1 MAPQA
6 NQPEVAQAGVAPPGV
21 AVVVG
26 VGPGLGAAL
35 VRRFAQGGHPV
46 AMVARSRE
54 FMEGLAAEVK
64 AAGGRTLAVTADV
77 GDEAG
82 IGRAFDTVRSK
93 LGAPE
98 VLLYNAG
105 SGNWG
110 TITEITPE
118 QYEDSWRANA
128 YGAFLCAKQA
138 ATDMIKNKRGVMLFT
153 GATAGI
159 KAGPMSAAF
168 GPAKFA
174 VRGLAQSLARDLGPR
189 GIHVAYVN
197 VDGTIDIPHIR
208 SRMPSL
214 KDEDVL
220 KPAAI
225 AEAYWHLANQDP
237 SAWTQELDLRPFKE
251 KF

>member
-1 MAPQA
+1 MATQA
-6 NQPEVAQAGVAPPGV
+6 NPPGAAKAG
-21 AVVVG
+21 AVIVVG

-35 VRRFAQGGHPV
+35 VRRFAQGGHAV
-46 AMVARSRE
+46 AMVARSPE
-54 FMEGLAAEVK
+54 FMDELAAEVK
-64 AAGGRTLAVTADV
+64 AAGGTALAITADV
-77 GDEAG
+77 GDAG
-82 IGRAFDTVRSK
+82 QIAKAFDTVRSK

-105 SGNWG
+105 SGKWG

-118 QYEDSWRANA
+118 QYENSWRTNA
-128 YGAFLCAKQA
+128 YGAFVCAKQ
-138 ATDMIKNKRGVMLFT
+138 TVPDMIAKRRGVILFT

-189 GIHVAYVN
+189 GIHVAYIN
-197 VDGTIDIPHIR
+197 VDGIIDIPHIR
-208 SRMPSL
+208 TRMPSL
-214 KDEDVL
+214 KDEDL
-220 KPAAI
+220 LQPAAI
-225 AEAYWHLANQDP
+225 AESYWHLANQDP
-237 SAWTQELDLRPFKE
+237 SAWTQELDVRPFKE

>member
-1 MAPQA
+1 
-6 NQPEVAQAGVAPPGV
+6 
-21 AVVVG
+21 VVG

-54 FMEGLAAEVK
+54 FMDELAAEVK

-77 GDEAG
+77 GDAEQIA
-82 IGRAFDTVRSK
+82 RAFDTVRAE

-105 SGNWG
+105 SGKWG
-110 TITEITPE
+110 TIVEITPA
-118 QYEDSWRANA
+118 QYEDSWRTNA

-138 ATDMIKNKRGVMLFT
+138 VSDMIKHRRGVMLFT

-159 KAGPMSAAF
+159 KAGPKSAAF

-197 VDGTIDIPHIR
+197 VDGMIDMPAVR
-208 SRMPSL
+208 SQMASV
-214 KDEDVL
+214 KDEDLL

-237 SAWTQELDLRPFKE
+237 SAWTQELDVRPFKE

>member
-1 MAPQA
+1 MASQA
-6 NQPEVAQAGVAPPGV
+6 NQPGVAQAGVV
-21 AVVVG
+21 IVVG

-35 VRRFAQGGHPV
+35 VRRFAQGGHAV
-46 AMVARSRE
+46 AMIARSRE
-54 FMEGLAAEVK
+54 FMDRLAAEVN

-77 GDEAG
+77 GDAEQ
-82 IGRAFDTVRSK
+82 ITRAFDTVRSK

-105 SGNWG
+105 SGSWG
-110 TITEITPE
+110 TITEITPQ

-138 ATDMIKNKRGVMLFT
+138 VSDMIAKRRGVMLFT
-153 GATAGI
+153 GATAGV
-159 KAGPMSAAF
+159 KAGAKSAAF

-189 GIHVAYVN
+189 GIHIAYVN
-197 VDGTIDIPHIR
+197 VDGIIDIPHIR
-208 SRMPSL
+208 TRMPSL
-214 KDEDVL
+214 KDEDL
-220 KPAAI
+220 LQPAAI
-225 AEAYWHLANQDP
+225 AEAYWSLANQHP
-237 SAWTQELDLRPFKE
+237 SAWTQELDVRPFKE

>member
-6 NQPEVAQAGVAPPGV
+6 NQPGVAPAGVAI
-21 AVVVG
+21 VVG

-35 VRRFAQGGHPV
+35 VRRFAQGGHAV
-46 AMVARSRE
+46 AMIARSRE
-54 FMEGLAAEVK
+54 FMDGLAAEVN

-77 GDEAG
+77 GDAEQIA
-82 IGRAFDTVRSK
+82 RAFDTVRSK

-98 VLLYNAG
+98 MLLYNAG

-110 TITEITPE
+110 TITEITPQ
-118 QYEDSWRANA
+118 QYEESWRTNA

-138 ATDMIKNKRGVMLFT
+138 VSEMIARRRGVMLFT

-159 KAGPMSAAF
+159 KAGAKSAAF

-197 VDGTIDIPHIR
+197 VDGIINIPHIR
-208 SRMPSL
+208 KQMPSL
-214 KDEDVL
+214 KDEDL
-220 KPAAI
+220 LQPAAI
-225 AEAYWHLANQDP
+225 AEAYWSLANQHP
-237 SAWTQELDLRPFKE
+237 SAWTQELDVRPFKE

>member
-6 NQPEVAQAGVAPPGV
+6 NQPGVAQAGVV
-21 AVVVG
+21 IVVG

-35 VRRFAQGGHPV
+35 VRRFAQGGHAV
-46 AMVARSRE
+46 AMIARSRE
-54 FMEGLAAEVK
+54 FMDGLSAEVS

-77 GDEAG
+77 GDAEQIA
-82 IGRAFDTVRSK
+82 RAFDTVRSK

-110 TITEITPE
+110 TITEITPA
-118 QYEDSWRANA
+118 QYEESWRTNA

-138 ATDMIKNKRGVMLFT
+138 VSDMIAKRRGVMLFT

-159 KAGPMSAAF
+159 KAGAKSAAF

-197 VDGTIDIPHIR
+197 VDGIIDIPHIR
-208 SRMPSL
+208 TRMPSL
-214 KDEDVL
+214 KDEDL
-220 KPAAI
+220 LQPAAI
-225 AEAYWHLANQDP
+225 AEAYWSLANQHP
-237 SAWTQELDLRPFKE
+237 SAWTQELDVRPFKE

>member
-1 MAPQA
+1 M
-6 NQPEVAQAGVAPPGV
+6 
-21 AVVVG
+21 VVG

-35 VRRFAQGGHPV
+35 VRRFARGEHAAAGRTIGGYAV
-46 AMVARSRE
+46 AMIARSRE
-54 FMEGLAAEVK
+54 FMDGLAAEVK

-77 GDEAG
+77 GDAEQV
-82 IGRAFDTVRSK
+82 GRAFDAVRSK
-93 LGAPE
+93 LGTPE
-98 VLLYNAG
+98 ILLYNAG
-105 SGNWG
+105 SGVWG
-110 TITEITPE
+110 TIAEITAE
-118 QYEDSWRANA
+118 QYEQSWRVNA

-138 ATDMIKNKRGVMLFT
+138 APDMIANKRGVMLFT

-159 KAGPMSAAF
+159 KAGPKSVAF

-197 VDGTIDIPHIR
+197 VDGIIDIPHIR
-208 SRMPSL
+208 KQMPSL
-214 KDEDVL
+214 KDEDML

-225 AEAYWHLANQDP
+225 AETYWHLANQDP
-237 SAWTQELDLRPFKE
+237 SAWTHELDVRPFKE

>member
-1 MAPQA
+1 
-6 NQPEVAQAGVAPPGV
+6 
-21 AVVVG
+21 VVG

-35 VRRFAQGGHPV
+35 VRRFAQGGHAV

-54 FMEGLAAEVK
+54 FMDGLAAEVK
-64 AAGGRTLAVTADV
+64 TAGGRTLIITADV
-77 GDEAG
+77 GDAAQ
-82 IGRAFDTVRSK
+82 IDRAFDTVRAK

-98 VLLYNAG
+98 VLIYNAG

-110 TITEITPE
+110 AITEITPR
-118 QYEDSWRANA
+118 QYEDSWRVNA
-128 YGAFLCAKQA
+128 YGAFLCARQA
-138 ATDMIKNKRGVMLFT
+138 VSDMLANKRGVMLFT

-159 KAGPMSAAF
+159 KAGAKSVAF

-197 VDGTIDIPHIR
+197 VDGIINIPHIR
-208 SRMPSL
+208 TRMPSL
-214 KDEDVL
+214 GDEDLL

-225 AEAYWHLANQDP
+225 AEAYWYLANQDP
-237 SAWTQELDLRPFKE
+237 SAWTQELDVRPFKE

>member
-1 MAPQA
+1 MASQT
-6 NQPEVAQAGVAPPGV
+6 NQPGV

-35 VRRFAQGGHPV
+35 VRRFAQGGHAV

-54 FMEGLAAEVK
+54 FMDGLAAEVK

-77 GDEAG
+77 GDAAQ
-82 IGRAFDTVRSK
+82 IGRAFDAVRSK
-93 LGAPE
+93 LGAPA

-105 SGNWG
+105 SGTWG
-110 TITEITPE
+110 TITEITPQ

-138 ATDMIKNKRGVMLFT
+138 VSDMIANKRGVMLFT

-159 KAGPMSAAF
+159 KAGPKSAAF

-197 VDGTIDIPHIR
+197 VDGIIDIPHIR

-237 SAWTQELDLRPFKE
+237 SAWTQELEVRPFKE

>member
-1 MAPQA
+1 MALQA
-6 NQPEVAQAGVAPPGV
+6 NQPGVAI
-21 AVVVG
+21 VVG

-54 FMEGLAAEVK
+54 FMDELAAEVK

-77 GDEAG
+77 GDAEQIA
-82 IGRAFDTVRSK
+82 RAFDTVRAQ

-105 SGNWG
+105 SGKWG
-110 TITEITPE
+110 TIVEITPA
-118 QYEDSWRANA
+118 QYEDSWRTNA

-138 ATDMIKNKRGVMLFT
+138 VSDMIKHRRGVMLFT

-159 KAGPMSAAF
+159 KAGPKSAAF

-197 VDGTIDIPHIR
+197 VDGMIDMPAVR
-208 SRMPSL
+208 SQMASI
-214 KDEDVL
+214 KDEDLL

-237 SAWTQELDLRPFKE
+237 SAWTQELDVRPFKE

>member
-1 MAPQA
+1 
-6 NQPEVAQAGVAPPGV
+6 
-21 AVVVG
+21 VVG

-54 FMEGLAAEVK
+54 FMDQLATEVK
-64 AAGGRTLAVTADV
+64 AAGGRMLAVTADV
-77 GDEAG
+77 GDAEQIA
-82 IGRAFDTVRSK
+82 RAFDTVRAQ

-105 SGNWG
+105 SGKCG
-110 TITEITPE
+110 TIAEITPA
-118 QYEDSWRANA
+118 QYEDSWRTNA

-138 ATDMIKNKRGVMLFT
+138 VSDMLKHRRGVMLFT

-159 KAGPMSAAF
+159 KAGPKSAAF

-197 VDGTIDIPHIR
+197 VDGMIDMPAVR
-208 SRMPSL
+208 SQMASV
-214 KDEDVL
+214 KDEDLL

-225 AEAYWHLANQDP
+225 ADAYWHLANQDP
-237 SAWTQELDLRPFKE
+237 SAWTQELDVRPFKE

>member
-1 MAPQA
+1 MAETQ
-6 NQPEVAQAGVAPPGV
+6 QLSV

-35 VRRFAQGGHPV
+35 VRRFAPTYAV
-46 AMVARSRE
+46 AMLARKAEYLQAFAGEIRHS
-54 FMEGLAAEVK
+54 GATVLALSCDVSDRAQIT
-64 AAGGRTLAVTADV
+64 AAFRAIRTDL
-77 GDEAG
+77 GDPA
-82 IGRAFDTVRSK
+82 
-93 LGAPE
+93 

-105 SGNWG
+105 SGTFG

-118 QYEDSWRANA
+118 QYEESWRVNA
-128 YGAFLCAKQA
+128 FGAFLCAKQA
-138 ATDMIKNKRGVMLFT
+138 VPDMIKNKRGVMLFT

-197 VDGTIDIPHIR
+197 VDGMIDMPAVR
-208 SRMPSL
+208 SQMPSV
-214 KDEDVL
+214 KDEDLL

-225 AEAYWHLANQDP
+225 AEAYWFLANQDP
-237 SAWTQELDLRPFKE
+237 SAWTQELDVRPFKE

>member
-1 MAPQA
+1 MAPQT
-6 NQPEVAQAGVAPPGV
+6 NQPGIAQPGI
-21 AVVVG
+21 AMVVG

-35 VRRFAQGGHPV
+35 VRRFAQGGHAV

-54 FMEGLAAEVK
+54 FMDGLAAQVK

-77 GDEAG
+77 GDTAE
-82 IGRAFDTVRSK
+82 INRAFDSIRSK

-118 QYEDSWRANA
+118 QYEDSWRVNA
-128 YGAFLCAKQA
+128 FGAFLCAKQA
-138 ATDMIKNKRGVMLFT
+138 VTDMIKNKRGVMLFT

-197 VDGTIDIPHIR
+197 VDGIIDIPHIR

-214 KDEDVL
+214 KDEDML

-225 AEAYWHLANQDP
+225 AEAYWFLANQDP
-237 SAWTQELDLRPFKE
+237 SAWTQELDVRPFKE

>member
-1 MAPQA
+1 M
-6 NQPEVAQAGVAPPGV
+6 
-21 AVVVG
+21 VG

-54 FMEGLAAEVK
+54 FMDELAAEVK

-77 GDEAG
+77 GDAEQIA
-82 IGRAFDTVRSK
+82 RAFDTVRAE

-105 SGNWG
+105 SGKWG
-110 TITEITPE
+110 TIVEITPA
-118 QYEDSWRANA
+118 QYEDSWRTNA

-138 ATDMIKNKRGVMLFT
+138 VSDMIKHRRGVMLFT

-159 KAGPMSAAF
+159 KAGPKSAAF

-197 VDGTIDIPHIR
+197 VDGMIDMPAVR
-208 SRMPSL
+208 SQMASV
-214 KDEDVL
+214 KDEDLL

-237 SAWTQELDLRPFKE
+237 SAWTQELDVRPFKE

>member
-6 NQPEVAQAGVAPPGV
+6 NQPGVAI
-21 AVVVG
+21 VVG

-54 FMEGLAAEVK
+54 FMDELAAEVK

-77 GDEAG
+77 GDAEQIA
-82 IGRAFDTVRSK
+82 RAFDTVRAE

-105 SGNWG
+105 SGKWG
-110 TITEITPE
+110 TIVEITPA
-118 QYEDSWRANA
+118 QYEDSWRTNA

-138 ATDMIKNKRGVMLFT
+138 VSDMIKHRRGVMLFT

-159 KAGPMSAAF
+159 KAGPKSAAF

-197 VDGTIDIPHIR
+197 VDGMIDMPAVR
-208 SRMPSL
+208 SQMGSV
-214 KDEDVL
+214 KDEDLL

-237 SAWTQELDLRPFKE
+237 SAWTQELDVRPFKE

>member
-1 MAPQA
+1 M
-6 NQPEVAQAGVAPPGV
+6 
-21 AVVVG
+21 VG

-54 FMEGLAAEVK
+54 FMEKLAAEVK

-77 GDEAG
+77 GDAEQIAH
-82 IGRAFDTVRSK
+82 AFETVRAK

-98 VLLYNAG
+98 MLLYNAG

-110 TITEITPE
+110 SIVEITPA
-118 QYEDSWRANA
+118 QYEDSWRTNA

-138 ATDMIKNKRGVMLFT
+138 VSDMLKHRRGVMLFT

-159 KAGPMSAAF
+159 KAGPKSAAF

-197 VDGTIDIPHIR
+197 VDGMIDMPAVR
-208 SRMPSL
+208 SQMASA
-214 KDEDVL
+214 KDEDLL

-225 AEAYWHLANQDP
+225 ADAYWHLANQDP
-237 SAWTQELDLRPFKE
+237 SAWTQELDVRPFKE

>member
-1 MAPQA
+1 MASQA
-6 NQPEVAQAGVAPPGV
+6 NQPGVAQGRVAL
-21 AVVVG
+21 VVG

-35 VRRFAQGGHPV
+35 VRRFAQGGHAV
-46 AMVARSRE
+46 AMIARSRE
-54 FMEGLAAEVK
+54 FMDDLAAEVK
-64 AAGGRTLAVTADV
+64 AAGGRSLPVTADV
-77 GDEAG
+77 ADAEQIA
-82 IGRAFDTVRSK
+82 RAFTAVRSA

-110 TITEITPE
+110 TITEVTPQ
-118 QYEDSWRANA
+118 QYEDSWRTNA
-128 YGAFLCAKQA
+128 YGAFLCAKEA
-138 ATDMIKNKRGVMLFT
+138 VPDMITKRRGVMLFT
-153 GATAGI
+153 GATAGV
-159 KAGPMSAAF
+159 KAGPKSAAF

-197 VDGTIDIPHIR
+197 VDGIIDIPHIR
-208 SRMPSL
+208 TQMPSL
-214 KDEDVL
+214 KNEDLL

-225 AEAYWHLANQDP
+225 AEAYWFLANQDP
-237 SAWTQELDLRPFKE
+237 SAWTQELDVRPFKE

>member
-1 MAPQA
+1 MAPQT
-6 NQPEVAQAGVAPPGV
+6 NQPGV
-21 AVVVG
+21 AIVVG

-35 VRRFAQGGHPV
+35 VRRFAQGGHAV

-77 GDEAG
+77 GDAPG
-82 IGRAFDTVRSK
+82 IARAFETVRSK

-118 QYEDSWRANA
+118 QYEESWRTNA

-138 ATDMIKNKRGVMLFT
+138 VTEMIKNKRGVMLFT

-159 KAGPMSAAF
+159 KAGPMSVAF

-197 VDGTIDIPHIR
+197 VDGIIDIPQLR
-208 SRMPSL
+208 SRMRSL

-225 AEAYWHLANQDP
+225 AESYWFLANQDP
-237 SAWTQELDLRPFKE
+237 SAWTQELDVRPFKE

>member
-1 MAPQA
+1 MASQTDR
-6 NQPEVAQAGVAPPGV
+6 PGV

-35 VRRFAQGGHPV
+35 VRRFAEGGHTV

-54 FMEGLAAEVK
+54 FMDELAAEIK
-64 AAGGRTLAVTADV
+64 AAGRGAILAVNADV
-77 GDEAG
+77 GDAAQMR
-82 IGRAFDTVRSK
+82 RAFDTVRSK

-110 TITEITPE
+110 TLTEITPE
-118 QYEDSWRANA
+118 QYEDSWRTNA
-128 YGAFLCAKQA
+128 YGAFLSAKE
-138 ATDMIKNKRGVMLFT
+138 TVSDMIVKRRGVMLFT

-159 KAGPMSAAF
+159 KAGPKSVAF

-197 VDGTIDIPHIR
+197 VDGIIDIPHTR
-208 SRMPSL
+208 FRMPSL
-214 KDEDVL
+214 KNEDLL
-220 KPAAI
+220 KPQAI
-225 AEAYWHLANQDP
+225 AEAFWYLANQEP
-237 SAWTQELDLRPFKE
+237 SAWTQELDVRPFKE

>member
-1 MAPQA
+1 M
-6 NQPEVAQAGVAPPGV
+6 
-21 AVVVG
+21 VG

-54 FMEGLAAEVK
+54 FMDELAAEVK
-64 AAGGRTLAVTADV
+64 ASGGRTLAVTADV
-77 GDEAG
+77 GDAEQIA
-82 IGRAFDTVRSK
+82 RAFDTIRAE

-105 SGNWG
+105 SGKWG
-110 TITEITPE
+110 SIVEITPA

-138 ATDMIKNKRGVMLFT
+138 VSDMIKHRRGVMLFT

-159 KAGPMSAAF
+159 KAGPKSAAF

-197 VDGTIDIPHIR
+197 VDGMIDMPAVR
-208 SRMPSL
+208 SQMASV
-214 KDEDVL
+214 KDEDLL

-237 SAWTQELDLRPFKE
+237 SAWTQELDVRPFKE

>member
-1 MAPQA
+1 M
-6 NQPEVAQAGVAPPGV
+6 
-21 AVVVG
+21 VVG

-46 AMVARSRE
+46 AMIARSRE
-54 FMEGLAAEVK
+54 CMDGLADEVK
-64 AAGGRTLAVTADV
+64 AAGGRTLTVTADV
-77 GDEAG
+77 GDAEQIARG
-82 IGRAFDTVRSK
+82 FDTVRSK

-98 VLLYNAG
+98 MLLYNAG
-105 SGNWG
+105 SANWG
-110 TITEITPE
+110 TIAEITPA
-118 QYEDSWRANA
+118 QYENSWRVNA

-138 ATDMIKNKRGVMLFT
+138 VPDMIAKRRGVILFT

-159 KAGPMSAAF
+159 KAGPMSVAF

-174 VRGLAQSLARDLGPR
+174 MRGLAQSLARDLGPR

-197 VDGTIDIPHIR
+197 VDGIIDIPHIR
-208 SRMPSL
+208 TRMPSL

-220 KPAAI
+220 KPGAI
-225 AEAYWHLANQDP
+225 AEAYWYLANQDP
-237 SAWTQELDLRPFKE
+237 SAWTQELDVRPFKE

>member
-1 MAPQA
+1 MASQA
-6 NQPEVAQAGVAPPGV
+6 NQPGVAQGRVAL
-21 AVVVG
+21 VVG

-35 VRRFAQGGHPV
+35 VRRFAQGGHAV
-46 AMVARSRE
+46 AMIARSRE
-54 FMEGLAAEVK
+54 FMDDLAAEVK
-64 AAGGRTLAVTADV
+64 AAGGRALPVTADV
-77 GDEAG
+77 SDAEQIA
-82 IGRAFDTVRSK
+82 RAFTAVRSA

-110 TITEITPE
+110 TITEVTPQ
-118 QYEDSWRANA
+118 QYEDSWRTNA
-128 YGAFLCAKQA
+128 YGAFLCAKEA
-138 ATDMIKNKRGVMLFT
+138 VPDMITKRRGVMLFT
-153 GATAGI
+153 GATAGV
-159 KAGPMSAAF
+159 KAGPKSAAF

-197 VDGTIDIPHIR
+197 VDGIIDIPHIR
-208 SRMPSL
+208 TQMPSL
-214 KDEDVL
+214 KNEDLL

-225 AEAYWHLANQDP
+225 AEAYWFLANQDP
-237 SAWTQELDLRPFKE
+237 SAWTQELDVRPFKE

>member
-1 MAPQA
+1 
-6 NQPEVAQAGVAPPGV
+6 
-21 AVVVG
+21 VVG

-46 AMVARSRE
+46 AMVARSRG
-54 FMEGLAAEVK
+54 FMDELAAEVK

-77 GDEAG
+77 GDAEQIA
-82 IGRAFDTVRSK
+82 RAFDTVRAE

-105 SGNWG
+105 SGKWG
-110 TITEITPE
+110 TIVEITPA
-118 QYEDSWRANA
+118 QYEDSWRTNA

-138 ATDMIKNKRGVMLFT
+138 VSDMIKHRRGVMLFT

-159 KAGPMSAAF
+159 KAGPKSAAF

-197 VDGTIDIPHIR
+197 VDGMIDMPAVR
-208 SRMPSL
+208 SQMASV
-214 KDEDVL
+214 KDEDLL

-237 SAWTQELDLRPFKE
+237 SAWTQELDVRPFKE

>member
-1 MAPQA
+1 
-6 NQPEVAQAGVAPPGV
+6 
-21 AVVVG
+21 VVG

-35 VRRFAQGGHPV
+35 VRCFAQGGHPV

-54 FMEGLAAEVK
+54 FMDELAAEVK

-77 GDEAG
+77 GDAEQIA
-82 IGRAFDTVRSK
+82 RAFDTVRAG

-105 SGNWG
+105 SGKWG
-110 TITEITPE
+110 TIVEITPA
-118 QYEDSWRANA
+118 QYEDSWRTNA

-138 ATDMIKNKRGVMLFT
+138 VSDMIKHRRGVMLFT

-159 KAGPMSAAF
+159 KAGPKSAAF

-197 VDGTIDIPHIR
+197 VDGMIDMPAVR
-208 SRMPSL
+208 SQMASV
-214 KDEDVL
+214 KDEDLL

-237 SAWTQELDLRPFKE
+237 SAWTQELDVRPFKE

>member
-1 MAPQA
+1 M
-6 NQPEVAQAGVAPPGV
+6 
-21 AVVVG
+21 VVG

-35 VRRFAQGGHPV
+35 ARRFAQGGYAV

-54 FMEGLAAEVK
+54 FMDGLAAELE

-77 GDEAG
+77 GDAAQV
-82 IGRAFDTVRSK
+82 GRAFAAVRSK

-110 TITEITPE
+110 TITEITPA
-118 QYEDSWRANA
+118 QYEDSWRTNA
-128 YGAFLCAKQA
+128 YGAFLCAKEA
-138 ATDMIKNKRGVMLFT
+138 VADMMAHKRGVMLFT
-153 GATAGI
+153 GATAGV
-159 KAGPMSAAF
+159 KAGAKSAAF

-197 VDGTIDIPHIR
+197 VDGIIDIPRTR
-208 SRMPSL
+208 SQMRSF
-214 KDEDVL
+214 KDEDLL

-225 AEAYWHLANQDP
+225 AETYWHLANQDP
-237 SAWTQELDLRPFKE
+237 SAWTQELDVRPFKE

>member
-6 NQPEVAQAGVAPPGV
+6 NQPGVAI
-21 AVVVG
+21 VVG

-54 FMEGLAAEVK
+54 FMDELAAEVK
-64 AAGGRTLAVTADV
+64 AAGGRTLAITADV
-77 GDEAG
+77 GDAEQIA
-82 IGRAFDTVRSK
+82 RAFDTVRAE

-105 SGNWG
+105 SGKWG
-110 TITEITPE
+110 TIVEITPA
-118 QYEDSWRANA
+118 QYEDSWRTNA

-138 ATDMIKNKRGVMLFT
+138 VSDMIKHRRGVMLFT

-159 KAGPMSAAF
+159 KAGPKSAAF

-197 VDGTIDIPHIR
+197 VDGMIDMPAVR
-208 SRMPSL
+208 SQMASV
-214 KDEDVL
+214 KDEDLL

-237 SAWTQELDLRPFKE
+237 SAWTQELDVRPFKE

>member
-1 MAPQA
+1 MD
-6 NQPEVAQAGVAPPGV
+6 E
-21 AVVVG
+21 
-26 VGPGLGAAL
+26 
-35 VRRFAQGGHPV
+35 
-46 AMVARSRE
+46 
-54 FMEGLAAEVK
+54 LAAEVK

-77 GDEAG
+77 GDAEQIA
-82 IGRAFDTVRSK
+82 RAFDTVRAE

-105 SGNWG
+105 SGKWG
-110 TITEITPE
+110 TIVEITPA
-118 QYEDSWRANA
+118 QYEDSWRTNA

-138 ATDMIKNKRGVMLFT
+138 VSDMIKHRRGVMLFT

-159 KAGPMSAAF
+159 KAGPKSAAF

-197 VDGTIDIPHIR
+197 VDGMIDMPAVR
-208 SRMPSL
+208 SQMASV
-214 KDEDVL
+214 KDEDLL

-225 AEAYWHLANQDP
+225 SEAYWHLANQDP
-237 SAWTQELDLRPFKE
+237 SAWTQELDVRPFKE

>member
-1 MAPQA
+1 MAAQA
-6 NQPEVAQAGVAPPGV
+6 NQPGVAQAGVAI
-21 AVVVG
+21 VVG

-35 VRRFAQGGHPV
+35 VRRFAQGGHAI

-54 FMEGLAAEVK
+54 FMDGLAAEVK
-64 AAGGRTLAVTADV
+64 AAGGRTLSVIANV
-77 GDEAG
+77 GDAEQ
-82 IGRAFDTVRSK
+82 ISHAFDAVRSK

-98 VLLYNAG
+98 MLLYNAG
-105 SGNWG
+105 GGKWG

-118 QYEDSWRANA
+118 QYEDSWRVNA

-138 ATDMIKNKRGVMLFT
+138 VPDMIAKRRGVILFT

-159 KAGPMSAAF
+159 KAGTMSAAF

-189 GIHVAYVN
+189 GIHVVYVN
-197 VDGTIDIPHIR
+197 VDGIIDIPHIR
-208 SRMPSL
+208 TQMRSL

-225 AEAYWHLANQDP
+225 AEAYWYLANQDP
-237 SAWTQELDLRPFKE
+237 SAWTQELDVRPFKE

>member
-1 MAPQA
+1 MAQQA
-6 NQPEVAQAGVAPPGV
+6 NQPGVAM
-21 AVVVG
+21 VVG

-35 VRRFAQGGHPV
+35 VRRFAQGGHAI
-46 AMVARSRE
+46 AMVARSHK
-54 FMEGLAAEVK
+54 FMDGLAAEIGTV
-64 AAGGRTLAVTADV
+64 GGRILAVTADV
-77 GDEAG
+77 GDAEQV
-82 IGRAFDTVRSK
+82 GRAFDTVRAK
-93 LGAPE
+93 LGTPE

-105 SGNWG
+105 SGKWG

-118 QYEDSWRANA
+118 QYEDSWRINA

-138 ATDMIKNKRGVMLFT
+138 VPDMIAERRGVMLFT
-153 GATAGI
+153 GATAGV
-159 KAGPMSAAF
+159 KAGPKSAAF

-197 VDGTIDIPHIR
+197 VDGIIDIPHIR
-208 SRMPSL
+208 AQMPSL

-220 KPAAI
+220 KPPAI
-225 AEAYWHLANQDP
+225 AEAYWYLANQDP
-237 SAWTQELDLRPFKE
+237 SAWTQELDVRPFKE